1 VSESGRYTVLIKQA
15 AEREMNSLPAAAFG
29 RVTKA
34 VLTLETTPRQRQAKK
49 LQGRNAYR
57 LRVGDYRVLYTV
69 SDSTRTVEVVAVG
82 HRKDVYR
89 G

>member
-1 VSESGRYTVLIKQA
+1 VILIKRG
-15 AEREMNSLPAAAFG
+15 AEREMNSLPPAVFERIA
-29 RVTKA
+29 KA
-34 VLTLETTPRQRQAKK
+34 VLTLEAAPRPRGAKK
-49 LQGRNAYR
+49 LQGRDTYR

-69 SDSTRTVEVVAVG
+69 SDSARTVEIVAVG